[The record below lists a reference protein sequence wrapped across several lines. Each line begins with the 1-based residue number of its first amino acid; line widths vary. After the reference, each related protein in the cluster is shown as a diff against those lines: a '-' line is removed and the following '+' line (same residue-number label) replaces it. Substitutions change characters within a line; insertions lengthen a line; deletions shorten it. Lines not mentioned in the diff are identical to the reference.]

1 MSFGNELKAAR
12 EALSLSIQDV
22 AGRIK
27 IRGDYL
33 RALEAEDLKVLP
45 ERTFTRAYL
54 QTYARELGLDAL
66 PLLRDFDRLL
76 PQPPEQVNNLRRP
89 DVQNS
94 AARGRR
100 STGLL
105 GGVLGGLLLLGVAGY
120 FGYSA
125 YLSRAAPSASAQ
137 QNPVA
142 LPSTR
147 QVKFSL
153 SSTPAG
159 ARVYV
164 DNRYLGL
171 TPVVSFPLDARAQ
184 AALRVEYGGRQSYR
198 SGLNLEADR
207 SLNIALTPLTAAQLA
222 AQAQAAQTQAAQ
234 AAQAAPGGAT
244 ATATAPGTAAP
255 TPPVPQSGPATPG
268 TAAPAS
274 GVRLTWAGQ
283 SWTRVTAAGGTVLY
297 QGIPA
302 AGSSRDFPAG
312 ITVRT
317 GSAGLVTA
325 TPSGGQPQK
334 LGAVG
339 EVVTRNF

>member
-125 YLSRAAPSASAQ
+125 YLSRNAPSASAQ

-184 AALRVEYGGRQSYR
+184 AALRVEYGGRQSYQ

-207 SLNIALTPLTAAQLA
+207 SLNISLTPLTAAQLA
-222 AQAQAAQTQAAQ
+222 AQAQVARTQAAQ
-234 AAQAAPGGAT
+234 AAQSG

-255 TPPVPQSGPATPG
+255 TPPVPQSGTATSSG
-268 TAAPAS
+268 TAVPAPAS

>member
-125 YLSRAAPSASAQ
+125 YLSRSTPSASAQ

-171 TPVVSFPLDARAQ
+171 TPVVSFPLDARTQ
-184 AALRVEYGGRQSYR
+184 AALRVEYGGRQSYQ
-198 SGLNLEADR
+198 SALNLEADR
-207 SLNIALTPLTAAQLA
+207 SLNISLTPLTASQLA
-222 AQAQAAQTQAAQ
+222 AQAQAARTQAAQ
-234 AAQAAPGGAT
+234 AQATQSGAT
-244 ATATAPGTAAP
+244 ASGTAAP
-255 TPPVPQSGPATPG
+255 TPPVPQAGPATSSG
-268 TAAPAS
+268 TAVPAPAS